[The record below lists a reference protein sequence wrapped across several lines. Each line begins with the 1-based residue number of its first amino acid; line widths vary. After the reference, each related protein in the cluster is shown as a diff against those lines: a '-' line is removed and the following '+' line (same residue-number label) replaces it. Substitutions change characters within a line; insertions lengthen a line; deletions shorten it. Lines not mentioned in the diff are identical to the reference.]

1 MIDYEKIARRI
12 EIATRNLPLFN
23 THEIDNK
30 GMEDRKRIT
39 EIYRTIKEQDNDNIV
54 SLNDARYLI
63 LLDILKEELREDGDR
78 QPIRN
83 DGSKNSE
90 IGRSNRVNGEENN
103 TANG

>member
-78 QPIRN
+78 
-83 DGSKNSE
+83 
-90 IGRSNRVNGEENN
+90 
-103 TANG
+103 